1 MITCRQIQNPGE
13 FILAFS
19 GAYHCGFN
27 SGFNIAEAVNYAN
40 FSWLGLIRDA
50 KVPFNITQSCR
61 CRNDSVMI
69 HDEDLALALMSCT
82 VSLI

>member
-50 KVPFNITQSCR
+50 KVF
-61 CRNDSVMI
+61 
-69 HDEDLALALMSCT
+69 L
-82 VSLI
+82 SLFSPAAAGTTA